1 MKTIG
6 LIGGMSWESTAH
18 YYELLN
24 TGTKK
29 RLGGRHSAKL
39 LLYSIDFDELAT
51 LQHADRWDEAKAMI
65 VDGATRLERGGADC
79 VLICANTMH
88 IAAPEVEDAVKIPL
102 IHICDVAGAAIT
114 DAGKKRVG
122 LLGTAF
128 TMEMPFYRQRLIEK
142 FGLEVLVPEEAD
154 RAEAHRI
161 IFDELVQG
169 IVTQESKQKY
179 KEMIRRLVAKGA
191 EAIILGCTELMM
203 IVGAEDAAVP
213 LFDTT
218 TAALRGGAGVCECGF
233 RSLEN
238 RETWGTRT
246 LK

>member
-24 TGTKK
+24 RGAKQ

-39 LLYSIDFDELAT
+39 LLYSIDFDELAAY
-51 LQHADRWDEAKAMI
+51 QHSDRWDEAKELI
-65 VDGATRLERGGADC
+65 VDGARRLERGGADC
-79 VLICANTMH
+79 VLIGANTMH
-88 IAAPEVEDAVKIPL
+88 IAAPEVEAAVRIPL
-102 IHICDVAGAAIT
+102 LHVCDVTASEIVKSGVR
-114 DAGKKRVG
+114 KVG

-128 TMEMPFYRQRLIEK
+128 TMEMPFYRERLEQK
-142 FGLEVLVPEEAD
+142 FGLAVIVPEDAD
-154 RAEAHRI
+154 RAETHRI
-161 IFDELVQG
+161 IFDELVHG
-169 IVTQESKQKY
+169 VVKQESKQKY
-179 KEMIRRLVAKGA
+179 REIVGRLVAKGA

-203 IVGAEDAAVP
+203 IITAEDSVVP

-218 TAALRGGAGVCECGF
+218 TLHCEAALEFA
-233 RSLEN
+233 
-238 RETWGTRT
+238 

>member
-24 TGTKK
+24 KGAKE

-39 LLYSIDFDELAT
+39 LLYSLQFEELAT
-51 LQHADRWDEAKAMI
+51 FQHAEQWNEANAMI
-65 VDGATRLERGGADC
+65 VDGARRLERGGADC

-88 IAAPEVEDAVKIPL
+88 LAAPEVERSVKIPL
-102 IHICDVAGAAIT
+102 LHICDVTGAAIRKSG
-114 DAGKKRVG
+114 AKKVG

-128 TMEMPFYRQRLIEK
+128 TMEKSFYKERLREK
-142 FGLEVLVPEEAD
+142 FGLEVLVPDAAD

-169 IVTQESKQKY
+169 KVKAESKQRY
-179 KEMIRRLVAKGA
+179 REMIGRLVAKGA
-191 EAIILGCTELMM
+191 EAVILGCTELMM
-203 IVGAEDAAVP
+203 IIAPEDSAVP

-218 TAALRGGAGVCECGF
+218 TLHCEAALEFAIG
-233 RSLEN
+233 EN
-238 RETWGTRT
+238 PQVS
-246 LK
+246 KSASH